1 MVVTSPNVSD
11 PFADEA
17 KQLAPLRRRGAEF
30 ESERRSV
37 RVESGRGC
45 IARLFDAQHPVH
57 LRVEGEKNVAIQ
69 LQDFCPGR
77 QVLGSELDQAVVA
90 VALDCCLEVNHA
102 EREWFPVHFETQAS
116 QGVQSERLLA
126 EPQVRAPDG
135 TGTRGV
141 EAKDVLQVAQGD
153 VPFAGEALAL
163 NCKRQKGLARCVGV
177 KLDGP
182 GGQEKRGVEAD
193 QKQEWLRSK
202 AKLQARSSLRCF
214 TAG

>member
-1 MVVTSPNVSD
+1 
-11 PFADEA
+11 
-17 KQLAPLRRRGAEF
+17 
-30 ESERRSV
+30 
-37 RVESGRGC
+37 
-45 IARLFDAQHPVH
+45 VH
-57 LRVEGEKNVAIQ
+57 LRIEGEKDAAIQ
-69 LQDFCPGR
+69 FQDVCPGW
-77 QVLGSELDQAVVA
+77 QVPGSELDQAVFA
-90 VALDCCLEVNHA
+90 VALVCGLEVNHA
-102 EREWFPVHFETQAS
+102 EREWFPVHRETQAP

-135 TGTRGV
+135 AGARDV

-163 NCKRQKGLARCVGV
+163 NRKRQKGLARRVGV

-182 GGQEKRGVEAD
+182 GSQEKREMEAE

-214 TAG
+214 AAA